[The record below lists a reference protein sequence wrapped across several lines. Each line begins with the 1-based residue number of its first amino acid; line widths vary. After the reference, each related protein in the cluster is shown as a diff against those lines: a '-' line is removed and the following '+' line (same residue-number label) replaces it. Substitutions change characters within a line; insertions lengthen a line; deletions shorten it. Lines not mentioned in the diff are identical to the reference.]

1 MREDTSIQEKELI
14 PIRLVQAVGALL
26 LVTLL
31 MVGYARLSDMPLI
44 GTPKQAPV
52 VSQTTLEFVKKENG
66 SVSIYNNKGEE
77 IINSRGG
84 PYGFIVVVYNG
95 FMSERK
101 KKKIET
107 IYLSPYL
114 PKRKAEKLIEDF
126 GLETV
131 IVDPLIKEYRKA
143 LIEFAQSVKSQ

>member
-26 LVTLL
+26 LVTLI

-66 SVSIYNNKGEE
+66 SVSIYNNDGVE
-77 IINSRGG
+77 IINSRAG

-101 KKKIET
+101 KKKINT
-107 IYLSPYL
+107 NDPL
-114 PKRKAEKLIEDF
+114 KLVQYED
-126 GLETV
+126 GRLT
-131 IVDPLIKEYRKA
+131 IVDDSSSWDMHLNSFGAMNAEVFKK
-143 LIEFAQSVKSQ
+143 LMN

>member
-31 MVGYARLSDMPLI
+31 MVGYARLSVMQLI
-44 GTPKQAPV
+44 GTPKQVPV
-52 VSQTTLEFVKKENG
+52 VSETSLEFIKQKNG
-66 SVSIYNNKGEE
+66 SVSIFDKNGQE
-77 IINSRGG
+77 IINSRAG

-107 IYLSPYL
+107 NNPLKLVHYEDGRLTIIDEVSSWDMHLNSFGAMNASVF
-114 PKRKAEKLIEDF
+114 KKLI
-126 GLETV
+126 
-131 IVDPLIKEYRKA
+131 K
-143 LIEFAQSVKSQ
+143 

>member
-1 MREDTSIQEKELI
+1 MRENTGTHEKEVI

-44 GTPKQAPV
+44 GTPKQDPV
-52 VSQTTLEFVKKENG
+52 VSETSLEFIKQKNG
-66 SVSIYNNKGEE
+66 SVSIFNHNGQEV
-77 IINSRGG
+77 INSRAG

-101 KKKIET
+101 KKEIV
-107 IYLSPYL
+107 INNPL
-114 PKRKAEKLIEDF
+114 KLIQYED
-126 GLETV
+126 GRLT
-131 IVDPLIKEYRKA
+131 IVDESSSWDMHLNSFGSMNAAVFKELIK
-143 LIEFAQSVKSQ
+143 

>member
-1 MREDTSIQEKELI
+1 MRENTGTHEKEVI

-44 GTPKQAPV
+44 GTPNQVPV
-52 VSQTTLEFVKKENG
+52 VSETSLEFIKQKNG
-66 SVSIYNNKGEE
+66 SVSIFNKNGQEV
-77 IINSRGG
+77 INSRAG

-101 KKKIET
+101 KKKID
-107 IYLSPYL
+107 INNPL
-114 PKRKAEKLIEDF
+114 KLIQYED
-126 GLETV
+126 GRLT
-131 IVDPLIKEYRKA
+131 IVDESSSWDMHLNSFGSMNAAVFKELIK
-143 LIEFAQSVKSQ
+143 

>member
-31 MVGYARLSDMPLI
+31 MVAYARLSDMPLI
-44 GTPKQAPV
+44 GTPKQVPV

-66 SVSIYNNKGEE
+66 SVSIYNNDGVE
-77 IINSRGG
+77 IINSRAG

-101 KKKIET
+101 KKKID
-107 IYLSPYL
+107 INNPL
-114 PKRKAEKLIEDF
+114 KLIQYED
-126 GLETV
+126 GRLT
-131 IVDPLIKEYRKA
+131 IVDESSSWDMHLNSFGSMNAAVFKELIK
-143 LIEFAQSVKSQ
+143 

>member
-66 SVSIYNNKGEE
+66 SVSIYNNKG
-77 IINSRGG
+77 
-84 PYGFIVVVYNG
+84 
-95 FMSERK
+95 
-101 KKKIET
+101 
-107 IYLSPYL
+107 LS
-114 PKRKAEKLIEDF
+114 LIH
-126 GLETV
+126 
-131 IVDPLIKEYRKA
+131 I
-143 LIEFAQSVKSQ
+143 

>member
-1 MREDTSIQEKELI
+1 
-14 PIRLVQAVGALL
+14 
-26 LVTLL
+26 
-31 MVGYARLSDMPLI
+31 MPLI

-66 SVSIYNNKGEE
+66 SVSIYNNDGVE
-77 IINSRGG
+77 IINSRAG

-107 IYLSPYL
+107 NNPLKLVHYEDGRLTIIDEVSSWDMHLNSFGAMNASVF
-114 PKRKAEKLIEDF
+114 KKLI
-126 GLETV
+126 
-131 IVDPLIKEYRKA
+131 K
-143 LIEFAQSVKSQ
+143 

>member
-1 MREDTSIQEKELI
+1 MRENTRIHEKEVI

-31 MVGYARLSDMPLI
+31 MVGYAKLSNMPLI
-44 GTPKQAPV
+44 GTPKEASV
-52 VSQTTLEFVKKENG
+52 VNEITLEFVKQGNG
-66 SVSIYNNKGEE
+66 SVSIYDNKGQE
-77 IINSRGG
+77 IINSKSG

-107 IYLSPYL
+107 NNPLKLVHYEDGRLTIIDEVSSWDMHLNSFGAMNASVF
-114 PKRKAEKLIEDF
+114 KKLI
-126 GLETV
+126 
-131 IVDPLIKEYRKA
+131 K
-143 LIEFAQSVKSQ
+143 

>member
-1 MREDTSIQEKELI
+1 MRENTRIHEKEVI

-31 MVGYARLSDMPLI
+31 MVGYAKLSNMPLI
-44 GTPKQAPV
+44 GTPKEASV
-52 VSQTTLEFVKKENG
+52 VNEITLEFVKQGNG
-66 SVSIYNNKGEE
+66 SVSIYDNKGQE
-77 IINSRGG
+77 IINSRSG

-107 IYLSPYL
+107 NNPL
-114 PKRKAEKLIEDF
+114 KLIHYEDGRLTIIDEVSSWDMHLNSF
-126 GLETV
+126 GAMNASV
-131 IVDPLIKEYRKA
+131 FKKLIK
-143 LIEFAQSVKSQ
+143 

>member
-1 MREDTSIQEKELI
+1 MRDDTSIHEKELI

-44 GTPKQAPV
+44 GTPKQVPV
-52 VSQTTLEFVKKENG
+52 VSQTTLEFVKQDNG
-66 SVSIYNNKGEE
+66 SVSIYNDDGVE
-77 IINSRGG
+77 IINSRAG

-107 IYLSPYL
+107 NNPLKLVHYEDGRLTIIDEVSSWDMHLNSFGAMNASVF
-114 PKRKAEKLIEDF
+114 KKLIN
-126 GLETV
+126 
-131 IVDPLIKEYRKA
+131 
-143 LIEFAQSVKSQ
+143 

>member
-66 SVSIYNNKGEE
+66 SVSIYNNDGVE
-77 IINSRGG
+77 IINSRAG

-101 KKKIET
+101 KKKINT
-107 IYLSPYL
+107 N
-114 PKRKAEKLIEDF
+114 
-126 GLETV
+126 
-131 IVDPLIKEYRKA
+131 DPLKLVQYGDGRLTIMDDSTSWDMHLNSFGAMNAAVFKK
-143 LIEFAQSVKSQ
+143 LMN

>member
-95 FMSERK
+95 LCRKEK
-101 KKKIET
+101 KKLET
-107 IYLSPYL
+107 NNPLKLVHYEDGRLTIIDEVSSWDMHLNSFGAMNASVF
-114 PKRKAEKLIEDF
+114 KKLI
-126 GLETV
+126 
-131 IVDPLIKEYRKA
+131 K
-143 LIEFAQSVKSQ
+143 

>member
-44 GTPKQAPV
+44 GTPKQVPV
-52 VSQTTLEFVKKENG
+52 VSETSLEFIKQKNW
-66 SVSIYNNKGEE
+66 SVSIFNNNGQEV
-77 IINSRGG
+77 INSRGC

-107 IYLSPYL
+107 NNPL
-114 PKRKAEKLIEDF
+114 KLVHYEDGRLTIIDEVSSWDMHLNSF
-126 GLETV
+126 G
-131 IVDPLIKEYRKA
+131 A
-143 LIEFAQSVKSQ
+143 MNASVF

>member
-1 MREDTSIQEKELI
+1 
-14 PIRLVQAVGALL
+14 
-26 LVTLL
+26 
-31 MVGYARLSDMPLI
+31 MPLI

-107 IYLSPYL
+107 NNPLKLVHYEDGRLTIIDEVSSWDMHLNSFGAMNASVF
-114 PKRKAEKLIEDF
+114 KKLI
-126 GLETV
+126 
-131 IVDPLIKEYRKA
+131 K
-143 LIEFAQSVKSQ
+143 